1 MNCPRCDSVVLDE
14 KVRDGVTIDACSRCR
29 GIWLDRGEL
38 EKLISRAMD
47 EPAARGDHRTDDRHD
62 DRRGWRDDDDDD
74 DDRGRRGRRGGFL
87 GSLGDLF
94 D

>member
-1 MNCPRCDSVVLDE
+1 MNCPRCDAAVLDE
-14 KVRDGVTIDACSRCR
+14 KTRDGVVIDACPQCR

-47 EPAARGDHRTDDRHD
+47 DDPRPGARDDEHRRWERDR
-62 DRRGWRDDDDDD
+62 DDDDD